1 VVAGGARD
9 AALEFML
16 ELDDITINGV
26 DLITWDDR
34 GLITDFKVL
43 LRPLKAVN
51 PVRQKMAEGL
61 SRAAG

>member
-1 VVAGGARD
+1 
-9 AALEFML
+9 ML